1 MELWIYAGIAL
12 LVAAALGLIFGGRS
26 EQARRYSHMDLA
38 EVRRLRRRDLEELLN
53 DLFYRLGYKATV
65 NTDGG
70 IDILI
75 TAPDGTKT
83 AVQTSHWRADYVG
96 GEPVRTTADT
106 AARAGCQQAIIIST
120 VGYTDSAREAS
131 RSTGVEL
138 WGPEDIADLLEKA
151 RTAQTGARQRA
162 VALVPI
168 AHVAGLLVPRQI
180 AQSRI
185 DRSVSLSAPQQQG
198 TQTLAPT
205 PIVKPVRTAPPQVET
220 PRCPKCGL
228 PMLARIALDR
238 PIWVCQRFPKCRGYA
253 QR

>member
-1 MELWIYAGIAL
+1 MELWIFTGVAL

-26 EQARRYSHMDLA
+26 EQARRYGHLDLA
-38 EVRRLRRRDLEELLN
+38 EVRRLRRRELEELLK

-70 IDILI
+70 IDILV

-83 AVQTSHWRADYVG
+83 AVQTRHWRADYVG

-106 AARAGCQQAIIIST
+106 AARAGCRQAIIIST
-120 VGYTDSAREAS
+120 VGYTDSAREAA
-131 RSTGVEL
+131 RTTGVEL
-138 WGPEDIADLLEKA
+138 WGPEDVADLLEKA
-151 RTAQTGARQRA
+151 RIAQAGARQSA

-168 AHVAGLLVPRQI
+168 AHVAGLSAPRQR
-180 AQSRI
+180 AQARI
-185 DRSVSLSAPQQQG
+185 DRSAGPADPQLHGPQPL
-198 TQTLAPT
+198 TPT
-205 PIVKPVRTAPPQVET
+205 PIVKPVRAAPPQVET
-220 PRCPKCGL
+220 PRCAKCGL

-253 QR
+253 PR